1 MWFLSTVATACLN
14 ADLLSLPECESN
26 PGLKCLFWAHSGLDP
41 ALFYPLPSDCLY
53 HSLPSPSDKSATDW
67 IILADTVPQ
76 PCSLSNYYGLVD
88 RVATVMKP
96 WGLGYCVADRDA
108 LVAS

>member
-14 ADLLSLPECESN
+14 ADMLSLPECESHCR
-26 PGLKCLFWAHSGLDP
+26 LKCLFWAHSGLDP
-41 ALFYPLPSDCLY
+41 ALFYPLPFDYLY

-76 PCSLSNYYGLVD
+76 PCKLSHHCGLVD
-88 RVATVMKP
+88 RVATVMIP
-96 WGLGYCVADRDA
+96 WALGYCVADRDA